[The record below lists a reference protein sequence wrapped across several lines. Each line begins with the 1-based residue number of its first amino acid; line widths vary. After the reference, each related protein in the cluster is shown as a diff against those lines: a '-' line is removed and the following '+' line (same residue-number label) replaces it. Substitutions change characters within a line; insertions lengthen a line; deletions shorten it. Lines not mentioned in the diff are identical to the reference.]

1 MSIILR
7 RFFGFISFNVNNNAK
22 WQALSFYLID
32 EVTAVEILFDLLLI
46 TEVHT
51 TTVVSR
57 VSNAGS
63 TNPIQIGL

>member
-1 MSIILR
+1 MVGIIIL
-7 RFFGFISFNVNNNAK
+7 FDWWNN
-22 WQALSFYLID
+22 WTL
-32 EVTAVEILFDLLLI
+32 EILFDLLLI

-63 TNPIQIGL
+63 TNPIQIEL